1 MSLVRICNSLFCKDV
16 SERKNFFF
24 IFYKH
29 YGSESV
35 AQLLLQNERRGLK
48 VNLNRSLYHWKL
60 FFFSDLSILRGF
72 VCLQNSYAVKKKKKK
87 SVTQWWREV
96 IERNMTNGG
105 TNQAHKE
112 LVNTTSKYK
121 RMAESVQS
129 CYTYTH
135 MLLLL
140 CSRPLHYFTTVGIL
154 ALWLF
159 FHFGIV
165 TVVDFGDEIAL

>member
-1 MSLVRICNSLFCKDV
+1 M
-16 SERKNFFF
+16 
-24 IFYKH
+24 
-29 YGSESV
+29 
-35 AQLLLQNERRGLK
+35 AQLLLQNERQGLK
-48 VNLNRSLYHWKL
+48 VNLNRSLYHCKL

-87 SVTQWWREV
+87 KSLLCNDEGRWLKETWL
-96 IERNMTNGG
+96 TGG

-121 RMAESVQS
+121 RMAESIQS